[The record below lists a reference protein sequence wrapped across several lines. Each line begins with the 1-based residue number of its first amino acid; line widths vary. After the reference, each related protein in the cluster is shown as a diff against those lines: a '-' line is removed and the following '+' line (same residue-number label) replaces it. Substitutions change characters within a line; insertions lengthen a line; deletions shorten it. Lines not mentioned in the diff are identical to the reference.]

1 MRHPDCNGLSK
12 YVEIDLPPQ
21 DNKVT
26 GRHADVIQAG
36 YIASEIAH
44 RMVVPGGEVRGEG
57 ESEEGR

>member
-1 MRHPDCNGLSK
+1 MN
-12 YVEIDLPPQ
+12 LPTQ

-44 RMVVPGGEVRGEG
+44 RMVVSGGEVRGEG
-57 ESEEGR
+57 GGGRGTGERGEAATVVR

>member
-12 YVEIDLPPQ
+12 YVDLPPQ

-57 ESEEGR
+57 RE